1 MTSFVKGYQGRPV
14 RPRTFPPPPSAGPGC
29 SPSGRRRMKVL
40 QAYRFALDPTPR
52 QQRALASHVG
62 ARRRL
67 QLGALVLDRDE
78 NAARNLAALAA
89 AVAGSGPETQNARG
103 RDGRPATRQAIA
115 EEAGSRHRR
124 MAG

>member
-1 MTSFVKGYQGRPV
+1 MV
-14 RPRTFPPPPSAGPGC
+14 RQLHLRGGAAARPPPVP
-29 SPSGRRRMKVL
+29 L
-40 QAYRFALDPTPR
+40 E
-52 QQRALASHVG
+52 
-62 ARRRL
+62 ARRRRHCSRCGAAKPSL
-67 QLGALVLDRDE
+67 PLSQRVFRSEECALVLDRDE